1 MGCIPSKQNICK
13 DDNKLIDIND
23 ISLNS
28 SNTVLKIATLDNL
41 FGLEGLDVTLR
52 PDITQIPNLTELDN
66 SCIISEEAFF
76 ELLDTINN

>member
-28 SNTVLKIATLDNL
+28 SNMVLKIATWDNL
-41 FGLEGLDVTLR
+41 FGLEGLDVTL
-52 PDITQIPNLTELDN
+52 
-66 SCIISEEAFF
+66 
-76 ELLDTINN
+76 